1 MRISG
6 GGDWHPPWPHR
17 RRRTGRHNGLPRAA
31 LDRLALSQWEVVM
44 LRLGGAASPTYISVF
59 RGLQAHFRRH
69 GIELDWMLYS
79 DYDALVEAFVKR
91 EIDLAWNAPL
101 AYVKIKRR
109 LQDPCQVV
117 AMRDVDVNFTTHFIT
132 HASSGITTIQ
142 DLKGKRLALGSRGS
156 MQAGLLP
163 YYFLQQLGLDPTHDL
178 AVCSFYDER
187 QVSADWDERDVVER
201 VARQEYDAGAVSRR
215 TIEVLQ
221 AKGIVAPDGVRII
234 WSGPGYSHCC
244 FTAHSDMDPVL
255 VQKITEAF
263 VAIDARDPAGK
274 AVLEGEACKAFVPGI
289 ITGWETLEKAAE
301 EASIL

>member
-1 MRISG
+1 M
-6 GGDWHPPWPHR
+6 
-17 RRRTGRHNGLPRAA
+17 
-31 LDRLALSQWEVVM
+31 V
-44 LRLGGAASPTYISVF
+44 RLGGAASPTYISVF
-59 RGLQAHFRRH
+59 RGLKTHFRRY
-69 GIELDWMLYS
+69 GIELDWVLYA

-109 LQDPCQVV
+109 LEDLCQVV

-132 HASSGITTIQ
+132 HPSSGITTVQ
-142 DLKGKRLALGSRGS
+142 DLKGKRVALGSRGS

-163 YYFLQQLGLDPTHDL
+163 YYFLQQLGLNPAHDL

-187 QVSADWDERDVVER
+187 QGSSDWDERDVVER
-201 VARQEYDAGAVSRR
+201 VGRQEYDAGAVSQR

-221 AKGIVAPDGVRII
+221 AAGTVAPDGLRII
-234 WSGPGYSHCC
+234 WSSPGYSHCC

-255 VQKITEAF
+255 VQKITQAF

-274 AVLEGEACKAFVPGI
+274 AVLEGEACKAFIPGI
-289 ITGWETLEKAAE
+289 TTGWETVEKAAE
-301 EASIL
+301 QANIL